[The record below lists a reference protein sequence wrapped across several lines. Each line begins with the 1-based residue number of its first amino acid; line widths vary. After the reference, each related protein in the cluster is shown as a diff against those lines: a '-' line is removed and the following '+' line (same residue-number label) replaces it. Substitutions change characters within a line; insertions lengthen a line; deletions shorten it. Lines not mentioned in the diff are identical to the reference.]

1 MSEAVLRADSARS
14 TAPGLLCA
22 LLAAAAALCAW
33 GLAGALAPARWWGAL
48 AGTGR
53 GDMAEAVFR
62 QALLPRAAM
71 AILCGA
77 ALALSGAVLQRVLRN
92 PIASPL
98 TLGISPGA
106 ALAIGAATLWAP
118 GLLQATR
125 EGVALGGAALAL
137 LLVLA
142 LSWRRGLAPG
152 DVVLAGLVVGM
163 TASGLS
169 SALVLMNG
177 EYLQSL
183 LIWGAGSLA
192 QAGWEPVLGVAPRLL
207 LAAAL
212 LVLLRRPLLM
222 LGLDDASARALGL
235 SLGLARVAA
244 LGVAAWLAAV
254 VVAEVGVIGFVGLG
268 APALARLAGVRGTGA
283 LMAWSAGFGAALLW
297 LADGLV
303 QLGGGWRGD
312 LVPTGAATAVLGAP
326 LLLWLLPRL
335 RAERPAGPGAPG
347 FRLARP
353 WMVLAIGACALPA
366 LAWLG
371 LSLGRGP
378 DGAWLAGGAEL
389 QSVLPWRGPR
399 LAAAMLAGAMLAASG
414 ALLQR
419 LTGNPM
425 AGPEVLGLG
434 AGAGFGLALLLLL
447 VPAPE
452 RAAQLVATAGG
463 AGLALGLLLLIAR
476 RGGLEP
482 GRMLLAGV
490 ALATFFGALV
500 TAFQATGDP
509 RAVPLLGW
517 LSGSTVRIGPEDATL
532 AAGLALALL
541 PPLLLA
547 ARPLAVLPL
556 GDGVARGLG
565 MRPGLARLGL
575 VVPAAAL
582 AGAATLLVGPLSF
595 VGLMAPHLARLVGL
609 RTPPAQL
616 AGAVLL
622 GAALMGAADVAGR
635 IAAFPF
641 QLPTGLV
648 ATLIGG
654 PYLMLLLA
662 RRERGA

>member
-1 MSEAVLRADSARS
+1 MSEAVLRGHRPRAA
-14 TAPGLLCA
+14 APMLLCA
-22 LLAAAAALCAW
+22 LLAGAAALCAW
-33 GLAGALAPARWWGAL
+33 TLAAALPPRRWWSAL
-48 AGTGR
+48 IGTGS

-62 QALLPRAAM
+62 HALLPRAAM

-106 ALAIGAATLWAP
+106 ALAIGAASLWAP
-118 GLLQATR
+118 WLLEATR
-125 EGVALGGAALAL
+125 EGVALAGAGIALAL
-137 LLVLA
+137 VLL
-142 LSWRRGLAPG
+142 LSWRRGLSPG

-163 TASGLS
+163 TASALS

-177 EYLQSL
+177 EYLLSL

-192 QAGWEPVLGVAPRLL
+192 QAGWEPVLEVAPRLL
-207 LAAAL
+207 LAAAVL
-212 LVLLRRPLLM
+212 ALLRRPLLM
-222 LGLDDASARALGL
+222 LGLDDAGARALGL
-235 SLGLARVAA
+235 PLGLVRAAA

-268 APALARLAGVRGTGA
+268 APALARLAGVRGVGR
-283 LMAWSAGFGAALLW
+283 LMVWSAGFGAALLW

-303 QLGGGWRGD
+303 QLGGGWRGE

-335 RAERPAGPGAPG
+335 RAERPAGAPPPGP
-347 FRLARP
+347 RLGRP
-353 WMVLAIGACALPA
+353 WPVLAIGACALPA

-371 LSLGRGP
+371 LALGRGP
-378 DGAWLAGGAEL
+378 EGVWLATGTDFAEL
-389 QSVLPWRGPR
+389 LPWRAPR
-399 LAAAMLAGAMLAASG
+399 LVAAMMAGAMLAASG

-447 VPAPE
+447 VPAPD
-452 RAAQLVATAGG
+452 RGAQLLAAGGG

-476 RGGLEP
+476 RSGLEP

-509 RAVPLLGW
+509 RAVPLLAW

-532 AAGLALALL
+532 AVLLGLALL
-541 PPLLLA
+541 PPLLSA
-547 ARPLAVLPL
+547 GRPLALLPL
-556 GDGVARGLG
+556 GDGLARGLG
-565 MRPGLARLGL
+565 MRPGLARLAL

-595 VGLMAPHLARLVGL
+595 VGLMAPHLARLAGL
-609 RTPPAQL
+609 RAPLPQL

-622 GAALMGAADVAGR
+622 GAVLMGAADVIGR

-641 QLPTGLV
+641 HLPTGLV

-662 RRERGA
+662 RRERAP